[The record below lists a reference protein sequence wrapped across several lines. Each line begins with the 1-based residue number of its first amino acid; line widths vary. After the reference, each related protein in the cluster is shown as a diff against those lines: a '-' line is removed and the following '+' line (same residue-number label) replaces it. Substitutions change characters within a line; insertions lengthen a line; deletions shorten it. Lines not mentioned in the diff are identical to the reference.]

1 MRPSRDEAR
10 LIDAARRFCRSA
22 ARVFL
27 LVYLTGGV
35 LLLPGIFPAHAPEAS
50 ERFAGLSVSDEPRA
64 TRERDALVVT
74 RSATVVRGEPP
85 KPRARVVKEG
95 ETLDLI
101 AKEFGVKAETIA
113 YNNGIKSRSDLA
125 VGATLT
131 IPPVDGALV
140 AVKDGDT
147 VESIAARFGVDAKT
161 IMEANR
167 LYFEPH
173 NFGVGRDVL
182 VPVPT
187 ARYPGFELADVI
199 PPAAVARVVPV
210 SRGPG
215 VISAPASGRLMWP
228 VGGTITQYYHGGHP
242 GVDIAAPYGSAI
254 GASDAGT
261 VSAVG
266 WVAIGGLRVCVRHDS
281 GLETCYYHTSATYVG
296 VGQRVVRGQII
307 AAIGLTGVTT
317 GPHVHWE
324 ANLGGRLVNPLAY

>member
-1 MRPSRDEAR
+1 MRPSRNEAQ

-35 LLLPGIFPAHAPEAS
+35 LLLPGIFPTNAPRANEGS
-50 ERFAGLSVSDEPRA
+50 TGLSVGEGSVRPM
-64 TRERDALVVT
+64 ERDALVAT

-95 ETLDLI
+95 DTLDLI
-101 AKEFGVKAETIA
+101 AEEFGVKAETIA
-113 YNNGIKSRSDLA
+113 YNNGIRSRSDLA

-147 VESIAARFGVDAKT
+147 VETIATRFGVDANT
-161 IMEANR
+161 IMQANR

-173 NFGVGRDVL
+173 NFGPGRDVL
-182 VPVPT
+182 VPVPN
-187 ARYPGFELADVI
+187 ARYPDFELADVI
-199 PPAAVARVVPV
+199 PPAAVARAAPVP
-210 SRGPG
+210 RGPS
-215 VISAPASGRLMWP
+215 VISAPATGRLLWP

-242 GVDIAAPYGSAI
+242 GVDIAAPYGTAI

-266 WVAIGGLRVCVRHDS
+266 WVAIGGLRVCVRHDW
-281 GLETCYYHTSATYVG
+281 GLETCYYHTSATYVRL
-296 VGQRVVRGQII
+296 GQRVVRGQVI

-324 ANLGGRLVNPLAY
+324 ANAGGRLVNPLAY